1 MIIILL
7 VPASIGCV
15 TSISRESIT
24 NNTKPNVAKLQ
35 VIMPTQP
42 VVNIIPEATLDITPN
57 TPAPTA
63 IPVPTAIPA
72 PTEAVSPTSFPPTNS
87 PTPAPASTKVTPTET
102 IDPILEI
109 LGPLNN
115 TSFTSD
121 SVIIYGI
128 SDPGTNITINE
139 SISQIDT
146 QGNFYSEVEL
156 VTGINQFTIE
166 SKSAGESL
174 ITKTINIFKSAP
186 QTLFIS
192 ITQPL
197 NQTVISSSYVQI
209 SGLTSPDAKLTIDDV
224 QVPITIERLDAA
236 NKVGLFEHVYQLGLG
251 LNLSNINVSNDSGD
265 SIDKLISVIHSN

>member
-7 VPASIGCV
+7 VTASIGCV

-57 TPAPTA
+57 TPAPNT
-63 IPVPTAIPA
+63 PA
-72 PTEAVSPTSFPPTNS
+72 PTDPTSFPPTNS
-87 PTPAPASTKVTPTET
+87 PTPAPAPTKVTPTEP

-139 SISQIDT
+139 SVSQIDT

-197 NQTVISSSYVQI
+197 NQTVISSSYLQI

-251 LNLSNINVSNDSGD
+251 LNLININVSNDSGD